1 MPIFIGSVEMK
12 RMFAEVD
19 TDEHNVLHDDLL
31 QKEKRPASVPITG
44 WGDYLI
50 RAIEPLKR
58 KGFQINQQMVSHLS
72 PLGWEHINLSGD
84 DVWRN
89 NLKLGSGKFWA
100 LRAVDINPY
109 KKQS

>member
-1 MPIFIGSVEMK
+1 MSVTFYMMIPFRK
-12 RMFAEVD
+12 KN
-19 TDEHNVLHDDLL
+19 TL
-31 QKEKRPASVPITG
+31 PAYRSQDR
-44 WGDYLI
+44 GDHLI

-89 NLKLGSGKFWA
+89 NLKLGSGKFRP
-100 LRAVDINPY
+100 LRAVDTNPY